1 MKYRFDKHGWFIG
14 LGNGKRSTEVAPPSL
29 SLSKVPGELR
39 ANFIGVEGREWEV
52 WPYAVPPADPP
63 ETTPVPEKVAMVD
76 FRIALY
82 NAGLEATVAAYHAG
96 LVNPEKSRVKIH
108 WEYELELR
116 RYKGVSQ
123 DLGLT
128 QEQID
133 DLFIAAGT

>member
-1 MKYRFDKHGWFIG
+1 MKYKFNKFGWFTG
-14 LGNGKRSTEVAPPSL
+14 TGDGPRVTSVAPPIL
-29 SLSKVPGELR
+29 SETEVPGESR
-39 ANFIGVEGREWEV
+39 ANFIGVKGREWEI
-52 WPYAVPPADPP
+52 WPYVVPPADPP
-63 ETTPVPEKVAMVD
+63 ETPPVPDKVAMVD

-96 LVNPEKSRVKIH
+96 LVNPKKSRVKIH

-123 DLGLT
+123 DLGLA